1 MSSNIQELEPRVANL
16 EATLAK
22 LIENLAD
29 NNAKFLEALYEI
41 ANSDQRQQKV
51 DAVRKCEGGICP
63 NDPPKC
69 KKKDKDKD
77 KDKHQ
82 G

>member
-29 NNAKFLEALYEI
+29 NNAKFIEALFAI
-41 ANSDQRQQKV
+41 ADSDKKKL
-51 DAVRKCEGGICP
+51 AVEKCEGGICP

-77 KDKHQ
+77 RDRDKHQ
-82 G
+82 D

>member
-1 MSSNIQELEPRVANL
+1 MSSNIQELEPRVAKL

-29 NNAKFLEALYEI
+29 NNAKFMDALFAI
-41 ANSDQRQQKV
+41 AETDDHKKKV
-51 DAVRKCEGGICP
+51 DAVKKCESGICP

-69 KKKDKDKD
+69 KKKNKDKD
-77 KDKHQ
+77 DD
-82 G
+82 

>member
-1 MSSNIQELEPRVANL
+1 MTSNIQELEPRVANL

-29 NNAKFLEALYEI
+29 NNAKFIDALVEI
-41 ANSDQRQQKV
+41 AGSDERKKRV
-51 DAVRKCEGGICP
+51 DAAKKCEAGICP
-63 NDPPKC
+63 NDPPRC

-77 KDKHQ
+77 HD
-82 G
+82 

>member
-1 MSSNIQELEPRVANL
+1 MSSNQELEPRVATL

-29 NNAKFLEALYEI
+29 NNAKFIDALFEI
-41 ANSDQRQQKV
+41 AGTDERKKKL
-51 DAVRKCEGGICP
+51 DAAKKCEAGICP

-77 KDKHQ
+77 ENHD
-82 G
+82 

>member
-1 MSSNIQELEPRVANL
+1 MTSNIQELEPRVASL

-29 NNAKFLEALYEI
+29 NNAKFIDALFEI
-41 ANSDQRQQKV
+41 AGSDDSKKRV
-51 DAVRKCEGGICP
+51 DAAKKCEAGICP

-69 KKKDKDKD
+69 KKKNKDKND
-77 KDKHQ
+77 D
-82 G
+82 

>member
-1 MSSNIQELEPRVANL
+1 MSSNIQELGPRVAAL

-29 NNAKFLEALYEI
+29 NNAKFLEALFEI
-41 ANSDQRQQKV
+41 AGSEQRQEKL
-51 DAVRKCEGGICP
+51 DAVKKCESGICP

-69 KKKDKDKD
+69 KKKDKD
-77 KDKHQ
+77 
-82 G
+82 